1 MTMAKLKLGALE
13 DDKPKRGTV
22 EFTPPVYRDLLAYA
36 EVLAQQTG
44 IPVPDPMKLVPQMVE
59 RFMATDR
66 EFSRAKRL
74 LRDPN
79 TLHISRKEPG
89 PAA

>member
-1 MTMAKLKLGALE
+1 MAKLKLSALE

-22 EFTPPVYRDLLAYA
+22 EFTAPVYRDLLAYS

-74 LRDPN
+74 LSEPSTR
-79 TLHISRKEPG
+79 HSSRKESG
-89 PAA
+89 SAA

>member
-1 MTMAKLKLGALE
+1 MAKLKLGALE
-13 DDKPKRGTV
+13 DDKVKRGTV
-22 EFTPPVYRDLLAYA
+22 EFTAPVYRDLLAYA

-66 EFSRAKRL
+66 EFSRAKRML
-74 LRDPN
+74 
-79 TLHISRKEPG
+79 KEPSTRHASRRG
-89 PAA
+89 PESGA

>member
-1 MTMAKLKLGALE
+1 MKLKLGAFE

-22 EFTPPVYRDLLAYA
+22 EFTASVYRDLLTYA
-36 EVLAQQTG
+36 DVLAQQTG

-66 EFSRAKRL
+66 EFSKAKRGL
-74 LRDPN
+74 KGPS
-79 TLHISRKEPG
+79 SRKI
-89 PAA
+89 ANT